1 MKKAMRKIVY
11 ILLALLLLGGCR
23 SKKVKSEVRKETSEA
38 VGVRVTDS
46 ITQAQQRGEVRTFD
60 LRQAQSY
67 ELTLEGDSLEVK
79 REKRIVK
86 NDKGEQ
92 AHIEALQVKGGKA
105 VIKIK
110 QEAQQE
116 AHAAESVET
125 HRQVKQVRE
134 VKEERQ
140 ATETIQREEQRAG
153 RGLVWW
159 ISGLLLVGALWLLY
173 IIIRRWVR

>member
-1 MKKAMRKIVY
+1 M
-11 ILLALLLLGGCR
+11 
-23 SKKVKSEVRKETSEA
+23 KSEVRKATSEA
-38 VGVRVTDS
+38 VGVRVRDS
-46 ITQAQQRGEVRTFD
+46 ITQAQQWGEVHTFD

-86 NDKGEQ
+86 NEAGEQ
-92 AHIEALQVKGGKA
+92 AHIEVLQVKGGKA
-105 VIKIK
+105 VIKMK

-116 AHAAESVET
+116 AHAAETVQT

-134 VKEERQ
+134 VQEERQ
-140 ATETIQREEQRAG
+140 ATEIIQREEQRAG
-153 RGLVWW
+153 RGLAWW

>member
-1 MKKAMRKIVY
+1 MRKIIY
-11 ILLALLLLGGCR
+11 ILLALLLLSGCR
-23 SKKVKSEVRKETSEA
+23 SKKVTSEARKVTSEA

-46 ITQAQQRGEVRTFD
+46 TTEQQQRGEVRTFD

-79 REKRIVK
+79 SEKRIVK
-86 NDKGEQ
+86 NDKGDTAFEEL
-92 AHIEALQVKGGKA
+92 IKVKGGKA
-105 VIKIK
+105 VIKMK
-110 QEAQQE
+110 QEARQE
-116 AHAAESVET
+116 AHAVESVET
-125 HRQVKQVRE
+125 HQQMKQVRE
-134 VKEERQ
+134 AKEERQ

-153 RGLVWW
+153 RGLAWW